1 MIYLNEIS
9 LKKEM
14 VLVNNANK
22 LKKDSTLKEYN
33 NLDLLNELQKKY
45 ETETYN
51 IRKGQIEEE
60 FNNEVQ
66 KCYIKDYSKETFG
79 EMILM
84 LIKNLL
90 KKHCFSGYT
99 QEWKED
105 FAIDAIDKILRYM
118 HNFDPSKISERSG
131 KRVKAF
137 AYLTQITTQA
147 FISVINK
154 KNDEKHKSKNY
165 DVISYSSMYSESFVN
180 KLYHNDNQSRFT
192 EPEIKYKEYYVKSLD
207 EIIDILK
214 DYNESNAIKI
224 TYPLEIKSIPLD
236 VYAEIERVKPN
247 IDVIIMRDYVPSE
260 DLDTKK
266 SCNSEVLDE
275 DQW

>member
-192 EPEIKYKEYYVKSLD
+192 EPEIKYKEYHVKSLD

>member
-192 EPEIKYKEYYVKSLD
+192 EPEIKYKEYHVKSLD

-260 DLDTKK
+260 EPDTKK